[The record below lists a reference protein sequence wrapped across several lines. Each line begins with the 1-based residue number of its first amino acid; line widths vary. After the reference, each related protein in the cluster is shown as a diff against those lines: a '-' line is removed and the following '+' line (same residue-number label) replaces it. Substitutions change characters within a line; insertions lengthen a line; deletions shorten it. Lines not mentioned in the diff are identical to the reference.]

1 MDTIKKIA
9 KALLWVIATI
19 SFIGLFGE
27 TTDVA
32 MQPLYTWGM
41 GGLLVLSA
49 YGLKKLN
56 AIR

>member
-9 KALLWVIATI
+9 KAILWAIATI

-32 MQPLYTWGM
+32 MQPLYTWTM
-41 GGLLVLSA
+41 IASFAASA
-49 YGLKKLN
+49 WGIKKLN
-56 AIR
+56 AVR